1 MASYFL
7 DSSAL
12 VKRYAADEIGYQWIT
27 GLCEPSAGHRIV
39 IAQPTLV
46 EVVAALCR
54 MPRATPPRLNDTRR
68 DLLIAL
74 FRHDAHQQYSLVLVN
89 TDTFT
94 RAADLCRVHPL
105 RAYDALQLACA
116 LVIRDEA
123 VVAGVPAPIFV
134 CADDALLA
142 VAVAERLAVENPH
155 AHP

>member
-12 VKRYAADEIGYQWIT
+12 VKRYAADEIGHQWVT
-27 GLCEPSAGHRIV
+27 GLCEPRTGHRIT
-39 IAQPTLV
+39 IAQPALV
-46 EVVAALCR
+46 EVVAAICR
-54 MPRATPPRLNDTRR
+54 MPRATPPRLDDAKR

-74 FRHDAHQQYSLVLVN
+74 FRHDAQHQYRLVLVS

-105 RAYDALQLACA
+105 RAYDAVQLACA
-116 LVIRDEA
+116 LIIRDETVA
-123 VVAGVPAPIFV
+123 AGVPAPIFV

-142 VAVAERLAVENPH
+142 VAMAEGLAVENPN